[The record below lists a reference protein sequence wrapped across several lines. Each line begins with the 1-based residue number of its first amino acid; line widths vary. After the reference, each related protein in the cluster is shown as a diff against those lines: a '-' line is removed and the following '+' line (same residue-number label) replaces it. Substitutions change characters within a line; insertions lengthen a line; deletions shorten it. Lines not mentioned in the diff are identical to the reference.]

1 MKRNHWGKFKDE
13 VDARKEMEANEIV
26 LTMSKMDK
34 FQQIKLPY
42 TITREKRVPLKNPL
56 VTQTVEVMKQTEM
69 IQTLIDTYST
79 KSGCNYILN
88 PCQLMPTVHFPAS
101 NVVDLTRTEKITR
114 PLWFVAPA
122 STAFTRG
129 DAKNYVKLSKPV
141 VLQALRKAAC
151 GLLCMEG
158 FSEINE
164 SALIM
169 IVDGLDQYLRLL
181 TTTMRA
187 AQTGRQ
193 NEELGSVP
201 TVEMVERMYHAIGR
215 SSVCE
220 LHNYFKRL
228 MNKNRN
234 EVREFKD
241 IYQEYDRLLQE
252 NQLSVQ
258 NMQKLGDLKDE
269 DYMNFLDPQSHSSNG
284 TSMDGAAMNIINF
297 INGET
302 VNGFK
307 DILEG
312 ELLETSST
320 QDSSDQIPT
329 QSQQFY
335 QADSSSQGFTPSGS
349 GAQM

>member
-1 MKRNHWGKFKDE
+1 MKRNHWGKM
-13 VDARKEMEANEIV
+13 VDCSDTRKELEATDLV

-101 NVVDLTRTEKITR
+101 NVVDLTRMEKIKR
-114 PLWFVAPA
+114 PFWFVLPDE
-122 STAFTRG
+122 TPFTRG
-129 DAKNYVKLSKPV
+129 EPKNFVKLSKPV

-169 IVDGLDQYLRLL
+169 IVDGLDQYMRLL
-181 TTTMRA
+181 TSALRTAYTE
-187 AQTGRQ
+187 QD
-193 NEELGSVP
+193 EEIGPVP
-201 TVEMVERMYHAIGR
+201 TLVMVERMYQSIGR
-215 SSVCE
+215 SPVYH
-220 LHNYFKRL
+220 LHNYYKKL
-228 MNKNRN
+228 VNKNRD
-234 EVREFKD
+234 EVREFKEL
-241 IYQEYDRLLQE
+241 YQEYDRLLQE

-258 NMQKLGDLKDE
+258 NMQRLGDLKEE
-269 DYMNFLDPQSHSSNG
+269 DYMNFLDQQSHSSNG
-284 TSMDGAAMNIINF
+284 TTIEGTAMNIINF

-312 ELLETSST
+312 ELLESSST
-320 QDSSDQIPT
+320 QDSSDQMT
-329 QSQQFY
+329 SNQQFY
-335 QADSSSQGFTPSGS
+335 QADSSSQGYAP
-349 GAQM
+349 AAPM

>member
-1 MKRNHWGKFKDE
+1 MKRTHWGSFEDSS
-13 VDARKEMEANEIV
+13 DTRKETEASQIV
-26 LTMSKMDK
+26 LPISKMEK

-42 TITREKRVPLKNPL
+42 IITREKRVPLKNPL

-88 PCQLMPTVHFPAS
+88 PCQLMPTVHFPSS
-101 NVVDLTRTEKITR
+101 NVVDLTRAEKITR
-114 PLWFVAPA
+114 PLWFVNPA
-122 STAFTRG
+122 SSAFTRG
-129 DAKNYVKLSKPV
+129 DPKNFVKLSKPA

-169 IVDGLDQYLRLL
+169 IVDGLDQFLRLEVES
-181 TTTMRA
+181 MR
-187 AQTGRQ
+187 
-193 NEELGSVP
+193 SV
-201 TVEMVERMYHAIGR
+201 VMEDSREVGAVADVLMVERMYHSVGR
-215 SSVCE
+215 TSVCD
-220 LHNYFKRL
+220 LHNYYKRL
-228 MNKNRN
+228 MRKNRT

-258 NMQKLGDLKDE
+258 NMQKLGDSQED
-269 DYMNFLDPQSHSSNG
+269 DYMSFLDPQSHSSNG
-284 TSMDGAAMNIINF
+284 TTIDGSTMNIISF
-297 INGET
+297 INGES

-312 ELLETSST
+312 ELLESNST
-320 QDSSDQIPT
+320 QDSTDQMNN
-329 QSQQFY
+329 QQFY
-335 QADSSSQGFTPSGS
+335 QQENPPSVFVPAG
-349 GAQM
+349 QNNI

>member
-1 MKRNHWGKFKDE
+1 MKRNHWGKLADGS
-13 VDARKEMEANEIV
+13 DDRKELDANDLV

-101 NVVDLTRTEKITR
+101 NVVDLTRMEKITR
-114 PLWFVAPA
+114 PVL
-122 STAFTRG
+122 
-129 DAKNYVKLSKPV
+129 LSKPV

-181 TTTMRA
+181 TSALRSA
-187 AQTGRQ
+187 RSEQD
-193 NEELGSVP
+193 EEIGPVP
-201 TVEMVERMYHAIGR
+201 TLAMVQRMCHGIGR
-215 SSVCE
+215 APVYQ
-220 LHNYFKRL
+220 LHNYYKKL
-228 MNKNRN
+228 MTKNRD

-258 NMQKLGDLKDE
+258 NMQKLGDLKEE
-269 DYMNFLDPQSHSSNG
+269 DYMSFLDPQSHSSNG
-284 TSMDGAAMNIINF
+284 TTMDGTAMNIINF

-312 ELLETSST
+312 ELLENSST
-320 QDSSDQIPT
+320 QDSSDQM
-329 QSQQFY
+329 QNQQFY
-335 QADSSSQGFTPSGS
+335 QADSSSQGGFAPSGP
-349 GAQM
+349 M

>member
-1 MKRNHWGKFKDE
+1 MKRSHWGKF
-13 VDARKEMEANEIV
+13 VDATDTRKELEANDIV

-88 PCQLMPTVHFPAS
+88 PCQLMPTVHFPSS
-101 NVVDLTRTEKITR
+101 NVVDLTRMEKITR
-114 PLWFVAPA
+114 PLWFVLPDE
-122 STAFTRG
+122 TPFTRG
-129 DAKNYVKLSKPV
+129 DRRNYVKLSKPV

-169 IVDGLDQYLRLL
+169 IVDGLDQYLRLFTSSL
-181 TTTMRA
+181 RSVRTE
-187 AQTGRQ
+187 Q
-193 NEELGSVP
+193 NEEVGP
-201 TVEMVERMYHAIGR
+201 TPTLAMVQRVCLSIGR
-215 SSVCE
+215 SPVYH
-220 LHNYFKRL
+220 LHNYYKKL
-228 MNKNRN
+228 MNKNRD

-258 NMQKLGDLKDE
+258 NMQRLGDLKEE

-284 TSMDGAAMNIINF
+284 TTMDGTTMNIINF

-312 ELLETSST
+312 DLLESSST
-320 QDSSDQIPT
+320 QDSSDQMHN
-329 QSQQFY
+329 QQFY
-335 QADSSSQGFTPSGS
+335 QADSSSQGGFAPSGP
-349 GAQM
+349 M

>member
-1 MKRNHWGKFKDE
+1 MKRNYWGKM
-13 VDARKEMEANEIV
+13 VDGADTCKELGANDIV

-88 PCQLMPTVHFPAS
+88 PCQLMPTVHFPSS
-101 NVVDLTRTEKITR
+101 NVVDLTRMEKITR
-114 PLWFVAPA
+114 PFWFVLPDE
-122 STAFTRG
+122 TPFTRG
-129 DAKNYVKLSKPV
+129 TCKNFVKLSKPV

-181 TTTMRA
+181 TSALRTAYTE
-187 AQTGRQ
+187 QD
-193 NEELGSVP
+193 EEIGPVP
-201 TVEMVERMYHAIGR
+201 TLVMVERMHQSIGR
-215 SSVCE
+215 SSMYH
-220 LHNYFKRL
+220 LHNYYKKL
-228 MNKNRN
+228 MNKNRD

-258 NMQKLGDLKDE
+258 NMQKLGDLKEE
-269 DYMNFLDPQSHSSNG
+269 DYMNFLDQQSHSSNG
-284 TSMDGAAMNIINF
+284 TTIDGTAMNIINF

-312 ELLETSST
+312 ELLESSST
-320 QDSSDQIPT
+320 QDSSDQMNN
-329 QSQQFY
+329 QQFY
-335 QADSSSQGFTPSGS
+335 QADSSSQGFAPSGP
-349 GAQM
+349 M

>member
-1 MKRNHWGKFKDE
+1 MKRNHWGKLADGS
-13 VDARKEMEANEIV
+13 DDRKELDANDLV

-101 NVVDLTRTEKITR
+101 NVVDLTRMEKITR
-114 PLWFVAPA
+114 PFWFVLPDE
-122 STAFTRG
+122 TPFTRG
-129 DAKNYVKLSKPV
+129 DRRNYVKLSKPV

-181 TTTMRA
+181 TSALRSA
-187 AQTGRQ
+187 RSEQD
-193 NEELGSVP
+193 EEIGPVP
-201 TVEMVERMYHAIGR
+201 TLAMVQRMCHGIGR
-215 SSVCE
+215 APVYQ
-220 LHNYFKRL
+220 LHNYYKKL
-228 MNKNRN
+228 MTKNRD

-258 NMQKLGDLKDE
+258 NMQKLGDLKEE
-269 DYMNFLDPQSHSSNG
+269 DYMSFLDPQSHSSNG
-284 TSMDGAAMNIINF
+284 TTMDGTAMNIINF

-312 ELLETSST
+312 ELLENSST
-320 QDSSDQIPT
+320 QDSSDQM
-329 QSQQFY
+329 QNQQFY
-335 QADSSSQGFTPSGS
+335 QADSSSQGGFAPSGP
-349 GAQM
+349 M

>member
-1 MKRNHWGKFKDE
+1 MKRNQWGGFKDGSE
-13 VDARKEMEANEIV
+13 VRREVGSNEIV
-26 LTMSKMDK
+26 LTLSKLDK

-88 PCQLMPTVHFPAS
+88 PCQLMPTVHFPSS
-101 NVVDLTRTEKITR
+101 NVVDLTWTEKIMR

-122 STAFTRG
+122 SSAFTRG
-129 DAKNYVKLSKPV
+129 DSKNYVKLSKPV

-158 FSEINE
+158 FSEIND

-181 TTTMRA
+181 TKSLRTTLI
-187 AQTGRQ
+187 GQ
-193 NEELGSVP
+193 NEEISSTP
-201 TVEMVERMYHAIGR
+201 TVLMVEQMFYSIGR

-228 MNKNRN
+228 MKKNRD

-258 NMQKLGDLKDE
+258 NMQKLGDLKEE
-269 DYMNFLDPQSHSSNG
+269 DYMNFLDTQSHSSNG
-284 TSMDGAAMNIINF
+284 TTMDGTTMNIINF

-320 QDSSDQIPT
+320 QDSSDQAH
-329 QSQQFY
+329 SQHFY
-335 QADSSSQGFTPSGS
+335 QSESSSQGFVPSG
-349 GAQM
+349 QV